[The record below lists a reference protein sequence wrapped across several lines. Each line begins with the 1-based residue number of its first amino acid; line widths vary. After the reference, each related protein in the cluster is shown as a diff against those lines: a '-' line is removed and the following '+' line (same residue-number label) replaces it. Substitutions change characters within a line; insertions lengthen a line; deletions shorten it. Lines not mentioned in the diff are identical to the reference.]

1 MENLEQVLKLWENDA
16 QIDQTE
22 PGKEVIKIPMLHNKY
37 LKILVKHRIAV
48 KKATFDYAKMRKIKE
63 EYYNGSMSQ
72 EDLEQYG
79 WEPFQIK
86 LSTKSGVE
94 KYIEADESLIR
105 LLEKK
110 VYHEEVVAVCE
121 SIMQELKSRTFQL
134 RDFIAWERFIAGQ

>member
-1 MENLEQVLKLWENDA
+1 MENLEQVLKLWETDA

-86 LSTKSGVE
+86 LSTKAGVE

-121 SIMQELKSRTFQL
+121 SIMQELRSRTFQR

>member
-1 MENLEQVLKLWENDA
+1 MENLEQVLKLWETDA

-86 LSTKSGVE
+86 LSTKAGVE

>member
-72 EDLEQYG
+72 EDLQQYG

-86 LSTKSGVE
+86 LSTKAGVE
-94 KYIEADESLIR
+94 KYIEADENLIR